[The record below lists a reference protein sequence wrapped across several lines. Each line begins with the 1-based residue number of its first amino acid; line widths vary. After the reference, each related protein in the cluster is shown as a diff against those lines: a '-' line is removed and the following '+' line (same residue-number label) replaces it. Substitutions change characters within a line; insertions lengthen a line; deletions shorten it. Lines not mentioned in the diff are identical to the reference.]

1 MARRRNRGPH
11 TKASI
16 KALLAR
22 SDKAVKRALVVLYD
36 RQTQDEKRSDTTK
49 YHNNRGF
56 NHGDAKALSRWARYV
71 IYGREL
77 WPSTITQARRR
88 LMKYAGQ
95 LAVIA
100 NEKMENAQ

>member
-1 MARRRNRGPH
+1 MKSGKH

-22 SDKAVKRALVVLYD
+22 SDSAVKRALVVLYD
-36 RQTQDEKRSDTTK
+36 RQTQDEKREDQTK
-49 YHNNRGF
+49 HHNNRGF
-56 NHGDAKALSRWARYV
+56 NHGDAKKCSYWARLV
-71 IYGREL
+71 LSGREL
-77 WPSTITQARRR
+77 YPSTVEKARRR

-100 NEKMENAQ
+100 NQKAEASASR

>member
-1 MARRRNRGPH
+1 MANNKH

-16 KALLAR
+16 KALLSR
-22 SDKAVKRALVVLYD
+22 SDAAVKRALVVLYH
-36 RQTQDEKRSDTTK
+36 RQTQDEKRDDRTK

-56 NHGDAKALSRWARYV
+56 NHGDAKKCSYWARLV
-71 IYGREL
+71 LSGREL
-77 WPSTITQARRR
+77 FPNTIAQARRR

-100 NEKMENAQ
+100 NEKAEA

>member
-1 MARRRNRGPH
+1 MANKTH

-16 KALLAR
+16 KALLRR
-22 SDKAVKRALVVLYD
+22 SDAAVKRALVVLYD
-36 RQTQDEKRSDTTK
+36 RQTQDEKRDDRTK

-56 NHGDAKALSRWARYV
+56 NHGDAKKLSEFARYV
-71 IYGREL
+71 RSPNHDL
-77 WPSTITQARRR
+77 FPSSIAEARRR

-100 NEKMENAQ
+100 NEKAKE